1 MILYWVIDL
10 TLEFR
15 VQVEIKV
22 EVKLS
27 ALATFYNCCDTFG
40 AYYIL
45 SQKFLI
51 KRAPLAYFPF
61 ANLL

>member
-1 MILYWVIDL
+1 MIMYWVIDL

-27 ALATFYNCCDTFG
+27 ALATFYNWCDAFG
-40 AYYIL
+40 A
-45 SQKFLI
+45 
-51 KRAPLAYFPF
+51 
-61 ANLL
+61 